1 MFVLRMKLKVSAY
14 FSQGRKLVMT
24 VMTGSVQRRVDDF
37 DIHRMYSLIQL
48 LIACI
53 FPLTAIFKKKI
64 KKNDV
69 FSTHHEVPK
78 EQQNSS

>member
-14 FSQGRKLVMT
+14 LSQGRKLVMT

-53 FPLTAIFKKKI
+53 LPLRKI
-64 KKNDV
+64 KKKKKDV

-78 EQQNSS
+78 EQQKSS

>member
-14 FSQGRKLVMT
+14 LSQGRKLVMT
-24 VMTGSVQRRVDDF
+24 VMSGSVQRRVDDF

-53 FPLTAIFKKKI
+53 LPLRKI
-64 KKNDV
+64 
-69 FSTHHEVPK
+69 
-78 EQQNSS
+78 

>member
-14 FSQGRKLVMT
+14 LSQGRKLVMT

-53 FPLTAIFKKKI
+53 LPLRKI
-64 KKNDV
+64 KKKKKKDV

-78 EQQNSS
+78 EQQKSS